1 MKLPAILNF
10 GAYDMN
16 PLLILVI
23 RRTSKQE
30 NYQRQGRRNDD
41 SQARDRSSDSYEWP
55 TSSVV
60 VHVKNW
66 SRKYSEHKDED
77 RNSLC
82 NNGSLN
88 L

>member
-1 MKLPAILNF
+1 MKLPTILNF

-41 SQARDRSSDSYEWP
+41 SQARDRSSDSYE
-55 TSSVV
+55 
-60 VHVKNW
+60 
-66 SRKYSEHKDED
+66 
-77 RNSLC
+77 
-82 NNGSLN
+82 
-88 L
+88 